1 MVWSRITDGRTWRPV
16 LGYIVHLV
24 VSEVETD
31 LSQIRRDLEYYE
43 EKIDPADG
51 PAMSHSVL
59 AVLYW
64 RLGMRS
70 KAFKALEQ
78 SYIPNLRR
86 PFCTF
91 SETPSNDSTYFL
103 TGACGFLQA
112 LMEINK

>member
-1 MVWSRITDGRTWRPV
+1 M
-16 LGYIVHLV
+16 

-51 PAMSHSVL
+51 PAMSHSVM

-70 KAFKALEQ
+70 KAFKALCFLFAFV
-78 SYIPNLRR
+78 SPDIVSANS
-86 PFCTF
+86 TF
-91 SETPSNDSTYFL
+91 ASIL
-103 TGACGFLQA
+103 
-112 LMEINK
+112 

>member
-1 MVWSRITDGRTWRPV
+1 MIKQADVNLLAFP
-16 LGYIVHLV
+16 L
-24 VSEVETD
+24 EVETD

-70 KAFKALEQ
+70 KAFKSLEQ
-78 SYIPNLRR
+78 SYTPNLRR

-91 SETPSNDSTYFL
+91 QRHHQMIRHIF
-103 TGACGFLQA
+103 
-112 LMEINK
+112 